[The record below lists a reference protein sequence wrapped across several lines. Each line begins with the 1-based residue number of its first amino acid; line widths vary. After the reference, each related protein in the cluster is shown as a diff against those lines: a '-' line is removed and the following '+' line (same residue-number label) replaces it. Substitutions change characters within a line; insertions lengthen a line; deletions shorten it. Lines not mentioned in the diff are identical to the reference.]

1 MSLTKLVF
9 LSFLALCFFVSC
21 KSESKTETPVVDSE
35 VPAQEPTAP
44 KVLQEASL
52 DLTQYGIANNHK
64 NVLGG
69 LKVGDKAPDF
79 SLYNF
84 RGKVVNLSQELDK
97 GQVILVFY
105 RADWCPYCSEHL
117 VEFKEKLREI
127 NEYGNTTVIAVSPQ
141 SKAYTAEM
149 VKENRFIF
157 PILHDAGH
165 TVMKKYK
172 VFFHVTD
179 DYAERVKKYTG
190 KTIEEMNGN
199 NEPVLCVPATYII
212 GQDMKINYVHYD
224 PDYTQRADIKELL
237 ANL

>member
-1 MSLTKLVF
+1 MSVSNLIS
-9 LSFLALCFFVSC
+9 LSFLTVCFFVSC
-21 KSESKTETPVVDSE
+21 KTESKTENPVVDSE
-35 VPAQEPTAP
+35 LPVKESAAP
-44 KVLQEASL
+44 KVIQEASL
-52 DLTQYGIANNHK
+52 DLTEYGIANNHK

-69 LKVGDKAPDF
+69 LKVGDQAPDF
-79 SLYNF
+79 SLYDH
-84 RGKVVNLSQELDK
+84 RGKVVNLSQQLDR
-97 GQVILVFY
+97 GQIILVFY

-127 NEYGNTTVIAVSPQ
+127 NENGNTTVIAVSPQ

-179 DYAERVKKYTG
+179 EYAERVKKFTG
-190 KTIEEMNGN
+190 KSLEEMNGN
-199 NEPVLCVPATYII
+199 DEPVLCVPATYII

-224 PDYTQRADIKELL
+224 PDYTQRADVRELI